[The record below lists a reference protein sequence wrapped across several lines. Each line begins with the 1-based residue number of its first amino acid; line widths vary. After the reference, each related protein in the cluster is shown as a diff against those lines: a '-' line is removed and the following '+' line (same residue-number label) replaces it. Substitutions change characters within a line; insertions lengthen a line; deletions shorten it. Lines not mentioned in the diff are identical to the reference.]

1 VTGMAAVTAGA
12 SPTAGPD
19 RRSPVPARTTGAA
32 AADRS
37 PAGARPDRTVRSWPL
52 LVLAAPAEIARV
64 ARPWVT
70 TGVDPTTGKN
80 SRTST
85 PAD

>member
-1 VTGMAAVTAGA
+1 MAAVTASA
-12 SPTAGPD
+12 PSAVDPALRD
-19 RRSPVPARTTGAA
+19 LVPARTNGPAA
-32 AADRS
+32 GDRS